1 MPDRPL
7 RVIARVIAKPDDVNH
22 VRTILVTLV
31 EATRK
36 EPGCLSY
43 QLLQNQS
50 EPTDFTFIEEWA
62 SVAAEQAHFTTA
74 HVSDAIRRLTGL
86 LAIEPDIR
94 RYIVVQ

>member
-7 RVIARVIAKPDDVNH
+7 RVIARVIAKPDEVNH

-62 SVAAEQAHFTTA
+62 SVEAEQAHFTTA

-94 RYIVVQ
+94 RYTVVQ